1 MNSGSGISCQCKS
14 IEIFRRTCSC
24 SLHAV
29 EKKMRIG
36 TSKAHMQCK
45 ERTSK
50 GKKSKAANARQA
62 APNPWMG
69 ESVRNAYLYYLTVL
83 FCARARQHIYAAC
96 NMFPFYFTFPSSR
109 VSSSCFFLLI
119 FFFFVFFSASSS
131 RCYQEVGWCMTV
143 CMYICTYVPTYA
155 CIWKKKSRHSIPHD
169 PSTPA
174 PAQIFPCQQQERI
187 KNSSREAFF
196 QWNVRLSP
204 WSPRISANNYKKN
217 AKGTAIVETTVLN
230 LPWKGKPSN
239 QQQQPNTR
247 DEM

>member
-1 MNSGSGISCQCKS
+1 MQDKPLQTLEWVNLYVTHTCTTWQYYSVPVQDNISMQ
-14 IEIFRRTCSC
+14 
-24 SLHAV
+24 HA
-29 EKKMRIG
+29 I
-36 TSKAHMQCK
+36 C
-45 ERTSK
+45 
-50 GKKSKAANARQA
+50 
-62 APNPWMG
+62 
-69 ESVRNAYLYYLTVL
+69 
-83 FCARARQHIYAAC
+83 
-96 NMFPFYFTFPSSR
+96 FPFILRSPVPACPLLVFSSY
-109 VSSSCFFLLI
+109 FFLLRLLLC
-119 FFFFVFFSASSS
+119 FLFSLLP
-131 RCYQEVGWCMTV
+131 RGWL
-143 CMYICTYVPTYA
+143 MYDCLYVYMYVRPYVRMHLE
-155 CIWKKKSRHSIPHD
+155 KKSRHSIPHD

>member
-50 GKKSKAANARQA
+50 GKKGKAANARQA

-83 FCARARQHIYAAC
+83 FCAGARQHIYAAC

-109 VSSSCFFLLI
+109 VSSSCFFFL
-119 FFFFVFFSASSS
+119 FFSSSS
-131 RCYQEVGWCMTV
+131 SSLLPLLAVTKRLVDVWLSV
-143 CMYICTYVPTYA
+143 CIYVRTSLRTHA
-155 CIWKKKSRHSIPHD
+155 SGKKNHAT
-169 PSTPA
+169 PSHTTP
-174 PAQIFPCQQQERI
+174 PPQPQP
-187 KNSSREAFF
+187 KFF
-196 QWNVRLSP
+196 H
-204 WSPRISANNYKKN
+204 ANNKRESKIARGKHFFN
-217 AKGTAIVETTVLN
+217 EMSVFLLEVL
-230 LPWKGKPSN
+230 
-239 QQQQPNTR
+239 
-247 DEM
+247 E

>member
-1 MNSGSGISCQCKS
+1 MQDKPLQTLEWVNLYVTHTCTTWQYYSVPVQDNISMQHAICFPFILRSPVPACPLLVFFFLFFS
-14 IEIFRRTCSC
+14 SSSS
-24 SLHAV
+24 SLLPLLAV
-29 EKKMRIG
+29 TKRLVDVWLSVCIYV
-36 TSKAHMQCK
+36 
-45 ERTSK
+45 RTSL
-50 GKKSKAANARQA
+50 R
-62 APNPWMG
+62 
-69 ESVRNAYLYYLTVL
+69 T
-83 FCARARQHIYAAC
+83 H
-96 NMFPFYFTFPSSR
+96 
-109 VSSSCFFLLI
+109 
-119 FFFFVFFSASSS
+119 AS
-131 RCYQEVGWCMTV
+131 G
-143 CMYICTYVPTYA
+143 
-155 CIWKKKSRHSIPHD
+155 KKKSRHSIPHD

-187 KNSSREAFF
+187 KNNSRETFF